1 MADIG
6 NNRQIGLLIIAGGGF
21 LPSQEY
27 KKGENKDS
35 RSILE

>member
-1 MADIG
+1 MVDID

-35 RSILE
+35 GSILE